1 MGPAISALLIFL
13 LPLAY
18 SPGPGNMIFA
28 AMGARFGVATTWPA
42 SFGYHIATWAVTLAI
57 GLGFGVAMRGAPAV
71 AQALQIIGA
80 GYVMWLALGLWRA
93 GAMRGD
99 DMRATP
105 PMGFGGGMVLL
116 LFNPKAYVIIALMFT
131 QFSAVPGLGV
141 FGVAT
146 VFTLNNML
154 AFALWAALG
163 TQLARL
169 WSRPDQA
176 VLLNRGLA
184 LMLGGVAIWMA
195 LA

>member
-28 AMGARFGVATTWPA
+28 AMGARFGLAATWPA
-42 SFGYHIATWAVTLAI
+42 SFGYHLATWAVTLAI
-57 GLGFGVAMRGAPAV
+57 GFGFGVATQAAPGV
-71 AQALQIIGA
+71 ARMLQVIGA
-80 GYVMWLALGLWRA
+80 GFVMWLALGLWRA
-93 GAMRGD
+93 GAMRDGD
-99 DMRATP
+99 VRTAR

-131 QFSAVPGLGV
+131 QFSAAPGLGLV
-141 FGVAT
+141 GIAT
-146 VFTLNNML
+146 VFSLNNML

-163 TQLARL
+163 TRLARL

-184 LMLGGVAIWMA
+184 AMLGGVAIWMVVA
-195 LA
+195 